1 MTPSSK
7 SHVSH
12 PPGAS
17 PSASFFAE
25 GSECLWKISS
35 AFLKRASSLYFV
47 HPTREFSAVF
57 FKSLVWLFCRWYY
70 RSVSMEVCLIL
81 KRIYRKKITSNYEK
95 TLYFF
100 QSKHENI
107 WQASDNL
114 RTKSLPEGGPAWE
127 MALSPNGFFILRYPI
142 NRLCNYVKQI
152 HALACNVQAPT
163 TG

>member
-12 PPGAS
+12 PLGAS
-17 PSASFFAE
+17 PSAFASSSFFAE
-25 GSECLWKISS
+25 GSECLWRISS
-35 AFLKRASSLYFV
+35 TFWDVRGLCVSLDHTWEFYTVYFLI
-47 HPTREFSAVF
+47 VF
-57 FKSLVWLFCRWYY
+57 QVILWVCFNRY
-70 RSVSMEVCLIL
+70 RCNTNLIQ
-81 KRIYRKKITSNYEK
+81 KGIYE
-95 TLYFF
+95 TLYKKRDPF
-100 QSKHENI
+100 SDTNENI
-107 WQASDNL
+107 WQASDIL

-152 HALACNVQAPT
+152 HAPACNVQAST